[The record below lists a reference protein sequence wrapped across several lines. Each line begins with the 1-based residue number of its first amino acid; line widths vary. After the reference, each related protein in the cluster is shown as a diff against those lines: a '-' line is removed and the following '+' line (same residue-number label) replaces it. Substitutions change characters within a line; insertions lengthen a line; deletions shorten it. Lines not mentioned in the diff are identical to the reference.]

1 MLVVSQLLI
10 LFKHNYL
17 SFIHVI
23 LFFTAILA
31 VAPNSRFLTI
41 DKLKP
46 GTSYTIKMQAL
57 NGAGKGPLSDVIIA
71 KTLDV
76 PKAVSNIRQSF
87 TGATL
92 VLNWDAPTG

>member
-87 TGATL
+87 TGTTL